1 VNYYVKVTQ
10 ESALEILLVGQSC
23 RKWGI

>member
-1 VNYYVKVTQ
+1 VNCYVKVTQ
-10 ESALEILLVGQSC
+10 ESTLEIPLVGQSC